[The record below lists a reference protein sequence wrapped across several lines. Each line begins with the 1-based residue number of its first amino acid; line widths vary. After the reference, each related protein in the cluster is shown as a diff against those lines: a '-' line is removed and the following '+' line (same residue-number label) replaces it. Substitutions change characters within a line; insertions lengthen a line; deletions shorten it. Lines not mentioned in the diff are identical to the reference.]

1 MAKEEVVGSLAS
13 NSIILSDYAA
23 CLLVQVAERFAGNY
37 GDVWQSLISKM
48 ITKGFVNKDGPRL
61 PVHFHSKS
69 QSIGGLIIT
78 AAKLPEEKIKTL
90 AELSKLFI
98 GNSGV
103 EWVNYISD
111 VILKG
116 LIYNWELD
124 RFGRIIIPVVGKG
137 LTGQQ
142 WINSLKERGYDVD
155 TELEFTLLLPD
166 YNVSH
171 RLEAGRIHRVAMIFG
186 DSITDER
193 DRRNCSIRDIAKRAY
208 GKKAAGDTKLELIF
222 LLRDLFTDDEL
233 SSIGIDYVSAARTIE
248 TNDEAWKRYRR
259 PPNIISFSRRNFPE
273 KPFNAFYY
281 SGADST
287 WNEKGAFPFI
297 VG

>member
-1 MAKEEVVGSLAS
+1 MVKEEVIGSLAS
-13 NSIILSDYAA
+13 NSITLSDYAA
-23 CLLVQVAERFAGNY
+23 CLLVQVAERFAGKY
-37 GDVWQSLISKM
+37 GDVWQSLVSKM
-48 ITKGFVNKDGPRL
+48 ITKGFVHKDNPSL

-69 QSIGGLIIT
+69 RSIGDLIIT
-78 AAKLPEEKIKTL
+78 AANLPEEKIKTL

-103 EWVNYISD
+103 EWVNFISD
-111 VILKG
+111 VISKG

-124 RFGRIIIPVVGKG
+124 RFGRIVVPVVGKG

-142 WINSLKERGYDVD
+142 WLSSLKERGYDISHK
-155 TELEFTLLLPD
+155 LEFALLLPD
-166 YNVSH
+166 YNISH
-171 RLEAGRIHRVAMIFG
+171 RLEVGRIHKVVMIFG
-186 DSITDER
+186 DSITEER
-193 DRRNCSIRDIAKRAY
+193 DRRSSNIRDIAKRAY
-208 GKKAAGDTKLELIF
+208 GKKAAEDVKLELIF

-233 SSIGIDYVSAARTIE
+233 SSIGIDYVSATRTIK
-248 TNDEAWKRYRR
+248 TGDEAWKQYHL
-259 PPNIISFSRRNFPE
+259 PPNVISFRRSFSPKE
-273 KPFNAFYY
+273 TFNSFYY